1 MAKFDTGNQSED
13 EINGRSKWR
22 DRGFRALPASPDFG
36 ESHFYDMSIPSHGVA
51 RNADPNNSYLGES
64 GFVQQP
70 GDFIPAAPPG
80 PQQPVKFQQ
89 PPAIPSLG
97 PQPGMRP
104 GALPP
109 MGYGNPVQ
117 APGQQT
123 VRPGGSQSF
132 ARRSPDLV
140 PAQGVPVQQPGAL
153 EGPQRQFVQGSKL
166 RPRGTSPV
174 DPMQQGQMG
183 GGYQPQQGGAQQMPL
198 IQVQG
203 PDGQWHQQGLSG
215 RGAQQMPYIETMGPD
230 GKMHGPPG
238 EARLLGRTMQ
248 PQAGEI
254 VGTPDGAKWI
264 GAKGTQYDHMAH
276 PITGLNIP
284 TPGEYDDPENFAA
297 NLTPEARSELM
308 GVARDG
314 GTAIGKKIISL
325 DEVISGIDT
334 APNLRGPRYART
346 REEQKARA
354 IKEQNALL
362 YNLANPRT
370 LGPAL
375 RQIGQD
381 HQRESAQYEQE
392 SNRLKIEQHQQEK
405 QRRSEVEAATK
416 QARADL
422 ERQYGPYREVTDN
435 EALSLAMQRLA
446 AQGTVP
452 IDEAAAQQPQNA
464 AAAQTDGDVPL
475 GNGDPND
482 YQQTPNGLFMVDPS
496 TGQMKQADVVHGVA
510 AVRVESMA
518 EEQALPPGTHFYRPG
533 EKSREVHIAKP
544 QAGASGDGAATGQQD
559 AKVEF
564 AAQEAAQKKVD
575 DTIGKEYASVKG
587 AQEDRGAF
595 MAKYEPMAVAQ
606 AVSAMGGLGH
616 GLFPSDKIKNDTVID
631 ADGKVNSAK
640 TAAYVEA
647 KKKALLGF
655 VATVYGKQVPEWAKP
670 GPDGAPT
677 EIGAVSMS
685 PGLRQRIDAHDTEQQ
700 GIKSASD
707 DEAKR
712 TVYEKEQGVARVA
725 GFVSNLYD
733 AADPAG
739 TTGKFEDAMSAR
751 EQIMQQIDAAKS
763 VANDRYKGTHGDPKR
778 TLGAAQR
785 IADMQID
792 RTVIP
797 GSSLALPSDEKG
809 RFEATKLT
817 QAVRAAAKK
826 INVEGGV
833 DAALSIL
840 EQGGTLKN
848 EAPVDSSTES
858 MKAAALKGDSPEMAS
873 ARRVILKSGDRPL
886 MEAWNK
892 LTQRFWVNPNADK
905 EVAKMRDSLGAS
917 GSDLVESGYTKA
929 EFDPSKVLPSEARA
943 AEDEAYAKKGTTKGA
958 EDAKRMAKM
967 VAALPRF
974 ADGTVSLPGG
984 VRVGTEKI
992 DGVRAPV
999 ARDAKQAYA
1008 LMRANVPQASMQG
1021 GKGAMVHLG
1030 KDSPEFKAIAA
1041 DPSPAAVRE
1050 FVDGYFSHFKEPER
1064 ISLVAMLLKDFNKR

>member
-1 MAKFDTGNQSED
+1 MLKKPLEDPLAQSQVTE
-13 EINGRSKWR
+13 
-22 DRGFRALPASPDFG
+22 AP
-36 ESHFYDMSIPSHGVA
+36 MTPSAV
-51 RNADPNNSYLGES
+51 
-64 GFVQQP
+64 
-70 GDFIPAAPPG
+70 
-80 PQQPVKFQQ
+80 PQG
-89 PPAIPSLG
+89 IPSLG

-174 DPMQQGQMG
+174 DPMQRPA
-183 GGYQPQQGGAQQMPL
+183 QPQ
-198 IQVQG
+198 
-203 PDGQWHQQGLSG
+203 
-215 RGAQQMPYIETMGPD
+215 
-230 GKMHGPPG
+230 PG
-238 EARLLGRTMQ
+238 SVVA
-248 PQAGEI
+248 
-254 VGTPDGAKWI
+254 TPDGPRWQ
-264 GAKGTQYDHMAH
+264 GAMGSQMQTAQH
-276 PITGLNIP
+276 PISGEAMPVSDGLEP
-284 TPGEYDDPENFAA
+284 VDFAA
-297 NLTPEARSELM
+297 NLTPDARATLVT
-308 GVARDG
+308 VARD
-314 GTAIGKKIISL
+314 SNS
-325 DEVISGIDT
+325 ISGREVTRLEKVREAIMS
-334 APNLRGPRYART
+334 APNMDRRTKQAQLRAVD
-346 REEQKARA
+346 EQQA
-354 IKEQNALL
+354 QHLH
-362 YNLANPRT
+362 NLADSRT

-435 EALSLAMQRLA
+435 EAQSLAMQRLA

-518 EEQALPPGTHFYRPG
+518 EEQALPPGTHYYLPG

-606 AVSAMGGLGH
+606 AVGAMGGLGH

-655 VATVYGKQVPEWAKP
+655 VATAYGKKVPEWAKP
-670 GPDGAPT
+670 GLDGAPT

-712 TVYEKEQGVARVA
+712 AVYEKEQGVARVA

-733 AADPAG
+733 ATDPAG

-848 EAPVDSSTES
+848 EAPADSSTES

-917 GSDLVESGYTKA
+917 GSDLVESGYAKA
-929 EFDPSKVLPSEARA
+929 EFDPSKVLPSEAKA

-958 EDAKRMAKM
+958 EDAKRMAKI